1 MNPKDVKPFQT
12 GPGGPFELAT
22 DKDGRLFSPHMR
34 EIISSHA
41 PAEAVPAVEAFAAVG
56 QAARLMRLN
65 MERWAE
71 KEGLSEMRVA
81 ILFMLRY
88 AGGALPLGTLAGK
101 LQVSPRN
108 VTGLVDNLER
118 DGLVARVHDPGDLL
132 SALVALPCYEDDIPG
147 PGEPDR
153 PPDRAAAVGVDLDV
167 QPGTLQHVLDDRQ
180 RILRA
185 RVVRGHDRE
194 IRELGGDRAHQRPFA
209 SIPVS
214 ARSEDHD
221 HAAVG

>member
-22 DKDGRLFSPHMR
+22 DEDGRLFSPHMR

-118 DGLVARVHDPGDLL
+118 DGLVARVHDPGDRRSVLAQLTDHGRERLAAL
-132 SALVALPCYEDDIPG
+132 SEIWT
-147 PGEPDR
+147 
-153 PPDRAAAVGVDLDV
+153 
-167 QPGTLQHVLDDRQ
+167 QRQ
-180 RILRA
+180 RALMVDFTEDELAQLRHLSL
-185 RVVRGHDRE
+185 RLVCTMGRPKQTGRE
-194 IRELGGDRAHQRPFA
+194 
-209 SIPVS
+209 
-214 ARSEDHD
+214 
-221 HAAVG
+221 